1 MWHAIDNP
9 YKLLKY
15 RPSSEKDL
23 AEAPG
28 LKYRKILPIVSV
40 SFCHDKSDRVFKVV
54 AHIKRIKEKVGATSR
69 IVEEKWVYSL
79 QTPEQ
84 VSARETLE
92 TPTSD
97 PKRFHERL
105 KERFGEE
112 FSTLLMQRLEDGIA
126 EAIAERVEV
135 TPPRKVFRAAAVV
148 ARHLEPESTVACI
161 ESQADIISRILKRK
175 T

>member
-15 RPSSEKDL
+15 RPSSEKEMK
-23 AEAPG
+23 EAPG
-28 LKYRKILPIVSV
+28 LKFRKILPIVSV

-54 AHIKRIKEKVGATSR
+54 AHIKRIKEKFQSSR

-92 TPTSD
+92 TPTAD

-112 FSTLLMQRLEDGIA
+112 FSNLLMRRLEDGIA
-126 EAIAERVEV
+126 EAIEV
-135 TPPRKVFRAAAVV
+135 TPPRKVFRATAVI
-148 ARHLEPESTVACI
+148 ARQVEDRSEPTVAAI
-161 ESQADIISRILKRK
+161 ESQAAILARILKRK
-175 T
+175 P